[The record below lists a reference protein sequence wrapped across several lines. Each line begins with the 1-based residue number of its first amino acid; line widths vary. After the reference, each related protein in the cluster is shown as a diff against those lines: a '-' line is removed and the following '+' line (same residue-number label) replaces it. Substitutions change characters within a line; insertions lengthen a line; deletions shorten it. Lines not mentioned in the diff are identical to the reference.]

1 MNTEFNVSVEKI
13 QEGIDYLESEFMS
26 PLTKVGLDLLDEYK
40 DLNSVL
46 QSEAINSLI
55 KEQQEK
61 LDEIRTDLTDICNK
75 AKSAMDD
82 SSKVIGTNQGNIDDT
97 LSQV

>member
-97 LSQV
+97 LSNI